1 MKEPTGCVL
10 WKEPGRVLSGTTED
24 GFETLATFVDE
35 SHWHRSLLK
44 CRECGQL
51 YFFEFYEEIDW
62 VGGNDP
68 QYCTYIPVD
77 TDEDIASLKKTDRW
91 GILAFAPRLQKDWPR
106 DAEEPKVY
114 WVGKK
119 E

>member
-1 MKEPTGCVL
+1 MKVPTGCTL
-10 WKEPGRVLSGTTED
+10 WNEPERILNATAEGR
-24 GFETLATFVDE
+24 FETVETFVDE
-35 SHWHRSLLK
+35 NHCHRSLLK

-62 VGGNDP
+62 AGGNDP

-77 TDEDIASLKKTDRW
+77 THEEISALKKTDRW
-91 GILAFAPRLQKDWPR
+91 GILMFAPRLQKDWPR
-106 DAEEPKVY
+106 DAEKPKVY
-114 WVGKK
+114 WIGKK